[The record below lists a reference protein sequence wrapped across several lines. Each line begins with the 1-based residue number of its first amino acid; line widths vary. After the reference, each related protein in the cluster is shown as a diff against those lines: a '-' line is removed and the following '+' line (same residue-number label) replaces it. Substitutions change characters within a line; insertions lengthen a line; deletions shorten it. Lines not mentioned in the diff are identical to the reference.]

1 MNPNL
6 LIIERPGSFRDA
18 LVSEMALSGSTPH
31 VRDDAM
37 DALASLRELAPDLVL
52 VSEDPGPPG
61 AASLC
66 RLVRR
71 HLATAAVYRLGD
83 PFVRDRVD
91 EQSPFVPRAIG
102 PSAIARFL
110 LSRTETEPPPGRTP
124 HRAWDA
130 PLGSLELGP
139 LLLAIHQRWLTGRLM
154 LGSPAGDREL
164 CFARGMLVSSRSSV
178 VAERLGSLAVR
189 LGGLSQPQIDSA
201 VDLARVSQQRL
212 GEALLE
218 LDVLDAPRLFGL
230 LCAQLVEQVGAA
242 CNAGACHAR
251 FVLDESVP
259 NTVQVRRLHP
269 LTAMLGA
276 VRRTPKEDVARVL
289 EQLGERTLSSEAV
302 APMVL
307 RWLEDV
313 GISEPHRLL
322 GSMAIVRHLRERVRE
337 RLPKG
342 DGSEAEA
349 DALALALLRAGALR
363 LPGRASLAPAD
374 LRSGLSTLSPPSVAA
389 AVVRCARM
397 TFDDWPIAALSAGRT
412 LFEERLDAY
421 VQGSREAEAA
431 RAAALHG
438 PVSELQ
444 DLDAALTELN
454 VRASGARMPWSFLQL
469 PRGASAREVRLAC
482 HALHERL
489 DAWPEPRSPI
499 GAYRIAELRGQL
511 DRALLLLEPGEL
523 GGEASDAP
531 ESGLPS
537 VPAVA
542 ESASV
547 AETPRRASAM
557 PSLRPASMHPPRG
570 AANDGGDA
578 ALLGLV
584 EPLVK
589 QARWSELRDLLAR
602 QRAAPDALPPAFGL
616 LYAIAMKESS
626 SAELSGR
633 EQRGPDAELVGIAAV
648 SRMLSVPVESATAVV
663 VAKRALRLKP
673 LEWTTRKA
681 SGRTSFVAV
690 LLALLFGA
698 GVGYLVSVSPWV
710 ARLF

>member
-18 LVSEMALSGSTPH
+18 LVSEVALSGSTPH

-37 DALASLRELAPDLVL
+37 EALASLRELAPDLVL

-71 HLATAAVYRLGD
+71 NLATAAVYRLGD
-83 PFVRDRVD
+83 PFARDRVD
-91 EQSPFVPRAIG
+91 EESPFVPRAIG

-110 LSRTETEPPPGRTP
+110 LSRTEPAPPAGRSP

-139 LLLAIHQRWLTGRLM
+139 LLLAIHQRWLTGRL
-154 LGSPAGDREL
+154 LLTSPAGDREL
-164 CFARGMLVSSRSSV
+164 CFARGMLVSARSSMV
-178 VAERLGSLAVR
+178 SERLGPLAVR
-189 LGGLSQPQIDSA
+189 LGRLSQSQIDGA
-201 VDLARVSQQRL
+201 VDLARVTQQRL

-218 LDVLDAPRLFGL
+218 LGLLDAQRLFGL
-230 LCAQLVEQVGAA
+230 LCEQLVEQAAAA

-259 NTVQVRRLHP
+259 SSVHVLRLHP

-289 EQLGERTLSSEAV
+289 EQLGERTLTSETV
-302 APMVL
+302 SPVVL
-307 RWLEDV
+307 SWLEDA

-322 GSMAIVRHLRERVRE
+322 GSMAIVRHLRERLRE

-342 DGSEAEA
+342 DNSETEA
-349 DALALALLRAGALR
+349 DVVALSLLRAGALR

-374 LRSGLSTLSPPSVAA
+374 LRTGVSTLSPPSVAA

-397 TFDDWPIAALSAGRT
+397 SFDDWPIAALSSART
-412 LFEERLDAY
+412 PFEARLDAY
-421 VQGSREAEAA
+421 LLGAREAEAA
-431 RAAALHG
+431 RASALQG
-438 PVSELQ
+438 PASELQ
-444 DLDAALTELN
+444 DLDSALTELN
-454 VRASGARMPWSFLQL
+454 VRASGARLPWSFLPLQ
-469 PRGASAREVRLAC
+469 RGAPAREVRLAC

-489 DAWPEPRSPI
+489 DTWPEPRSAI
-499 GAYRIAELRGQL
+499 GAYRIAELRAQL
-511 DRALLLLEPGEL
+511 DRALVLLEPEPTGEGSAELEGGLL
-523 GGEASDAP
+523 GAAE
-531 ESGLPS
+531 
-537 VPAVA
+537 VA

-547 AETPRRASAM
+547 AEGPRRASAM
-557 PSLRPASMHPPRG
+557 PSVRPASLHPARS
-570 AANDGGDA
+570 AAGDGGDA
-578 ALLGLV
+578 ALLAQV

-589 QARWSELRDLLAR
+589 QARWGDLRELLAR
-602 QRAAPDALPPAFGL
+602 QRLAPDALPPAFGL
-616 LYAIAMKESS
+616 LYAIAMKESA
-626 SAELSGR
+626 SAEVGGR
-633 EQRGPDAELVGIAAV
+633 EQRGPDAETVGIGAV
-648 SRMLSVPVESATAVV
+648 SRMLAVPAESATAVV

-681 SGRTSFVAV
+681 SGRASFVAV

-698 GVGYLVSVSPWV
+698 GVGYLLSPWV